1 MGQEIEH
8 THFQHADYLRFQRR
22 LADETAW
29 LRKAEADGALGEG
42 APLIGLELE
51 AWLLDDA
58 AHPAPVNQALL
69 AKLGDPSVVPELARF
84 NIEFNVAPQP
94 LHGRGL
100 AHLEQELR
108 ERWIACRRVAHGLGV
123 DLASIGILPTLRD
136 ADLTLANMS
145 PMQRYRALNEQV
157 LRMRRGEPLRLCI
170 EGRESLV
177 SEHRD
182 VMLEAATTSLQA
194 HLQVPASQAV
204 RYYNAAIMLSAPMVA
219 LSANAPFL
227 FGRQLW
233 DETRIPLFE
242 QSVDAGPEA
251 PKRVSFGT
259 GYARDSLLEV
269 FEENLRDHAVLLPI
283 EFSAEA
289 KDLPHLRL
297 HNGTIWRWNR
307 PLIGFDGAG
316 RAHLRVE
323 HRVMA
328 SGPSFI
334 DMMANLAVFFGAS
347 RTLAT
352 QTEIPEARL
361 SFERARENVYAAARH
376 GLEGELAWLDGQR
389 GKAAELLLDTVL
401 PMARAGLA
409 DAGVDDELIERY
421 LSVAEARVHTGQTGA
436 AWQNRFIEAHGRDMT
451 ALTRAYLVR
460 QRTDQPIH
468 LWDI

>member
-29 LRKAEADGALGEG
+29 LRKAEAEGALGEG
-42 APLIGLELE
+42 EPVIGLELE
-51 AWLLDDA
+51 AWLLDDKA
-58 AHPAPVNQALL
+58 RPASANQALL
-69 AKLGDPSVVPELARF
+69 AKLADSSVVPELARF

-100 AHLEQELR
+100 AQLEQELR
-108 ERWIACRRVAHGLGV
+108 ERWAACRRVAHGMGF

-170 EGRESLV
+170 HGRETLV

-194 HLQVPASQAV
+194 HLQVPSSQAA
-204 RYYNAAIMLSAPMVA
+204 RYYNAAILLSAPMVA
-219 LSANAPFL
+219 LSANAPLL
-227 FGRQLW
+227 FGHQLW

-251 PKRVSFGT
+251 PQRVSFGT
-259 GYARDSLLEV
+259 GYAQHSLLEV

-283 EFSAEA
+283 DFSTHAA
-289 KDLPHLRL
+289 DLPHLRL

-307 PLIGFDGAG
+307 PLIGFDVEG
-316 RAHLRVE
+316 RAHLRIE

-347 RTLAT
+347 RALAT
-352 QTEIPEARL
+352 EVEAPEAHV
-361 SFERARENVYAAARH
+361 SFEQARGNFYAAARH
-376 GLEGELAWLDGQR
+376 GLDAELLWLDGWR
-389 GKAAELLLDTVL
+389 GRAADLLAGVIL

-409 DAGVDDELIERY
+409 DAGVDGELIERY
-421 LSVAEARVHTGQTGA
+421 LSVAEARVRTGQTGT
-436 AWQNRFIEAHGRDMT
+436 AWQRRFVAAHGHDMV

-460 QRTDQPIH
+460 QHTDQPVH
-468 LWDI
+468 TWDV

>member
-1 MGQEIEH
+1 MGQEIEY
-8 THFQHADYLRFQRR
+8 THFRHADYLRFQRR

-29 LRKAEADGALGEG
+29 LRKAEAEGALGEG
-42 APLIGLELE
+42 ELVIGLELE
-51 AWLLDDA
+51 AWLLDEEVR
-58 AHPAPVNQALL
+58 PAPVNQTLL

-94 LHGRGL
+94 LRGRGL

-108 ERWIACRRVAHGLGV
+108 ERWAACRQVAHGMGG
-123 DLASIGILPTLRD
+123 DLVSIGILPTLHD

-204 RYYNAAIMLSAPMVA
+204 RYYNAAILLSAPMVA

-227 FGRQLW
+227 FGHQLW

-259 GYARDSLLEV
+259 GYARESLLEV

-283 EFSAEA
+283 DFGADTT
-289 KDLPHLRL
+289 DLPHLRL

-307 PLIGFDGAG
+307 PLIGFDGTG
-316 RAHLRVE
+316 RAHLRIE

-347 RTLAT
+347 RALASHA
-352 QTEIPEARL
+352 EAPEAWL
-361 SFERARENVYAAARH
+361 SFEHAQENVYAAARH
-376 GLEGELAWLDGQR
+376 GLEAELIWLDGQR
-389 GKAAELLLDTVL
+389 GTATELLANEIL
-401 PMARAGLA
+401 PLARAGLA
-409 DAGVDDELIERY
+409 DAGVDDELIEHY
-421 LSVAEARVHTGQTGA
+421 LSVAEARVRTGQTGA
-436 AWQNRFIEAHGRDMT
+436 AWQQRFVEAHGREMT
-451 ALTRAYLVR
+451 TLTRAYLTR
-460 QRTDQPIH
+460 QRTDQPVH
-468 LWDI
+468 TWGV